1 MINIIDLFSGC
12 GGLTEGFLQTKNFK
26 TLAAVD
32 WELQTVR
39 TLKSRLSNKWGYQS
53 LDNKIL
59 HFDIQRTD
67 ELINGFD
74 DPVFGKSKGLD
85 QLVGE
90 NKVDIIIGGPPCQA
104 YSIAGRVRDK
114 NGMKDDYRN
123 FLFESYVKIVKK
135 YEPKY
140 FVFENVEGMLSAKPG
155 GIPIVNR
162 IRKSFQKIGYDLSDD
177 LRKDALFDISFY
189 KVPQRRKRVIIFGVR
204 KDKKSKQTVQ
214 NFYKILNS
222 FKSEKPKTLKGV
234 FRKLPK
240 FYPLKTPSYRVSH
253 ETKSKTKIKNHQPRF
268 HNDRDIRIFRLLSN
282 DILNGEEK
290 YTSSKS
296 LIEVYKK
303 FTGRES
309 KFHKYNV
316 LREDKPSN
324 TIPAHLYKDGLRHIH
339 PDPLQARSIT
349 VREAARIQSF
359 DDDFEFLGSRG
370 DQYKMIGNA
379 VPPAFSKKIA
389 EVILNL
395 YNE

>member
-12 GGLTEGFLQTKNFK
+12 GGLTEGFLQTKKFK

-53 LDNKIL
+53 LDKKIL

-140 FVFENVEGMLSAKPG
+140 FVFENVEGMLS
-155 GIPIVNR
+155 R
-162 IRKSFQKIGYDLSDD
+162 ILD
-177 LRKDALFDISFY
+177 
-189 KVPQRRKRVIIFGVR
+189 
-204 KDKKSKQTVQ
+204 
-214 NFYKILNS
+214 
-222 FKSEKPKTLKGV
+222 
-234 FRKLPK
+234 
-240 FYPLKTPSYRVSH
+240 
-253 ETKSKTKIKNHQPRF
+253 
-268 HNDRDIRIFRLLSN
+268 
-282 DILNGEEK
+282 
-290 YTSSKS
+290 
-296 LIEVYKK
+296 
-303 FTGRES
+303 
-309 KFHKYNV
+309 
-316 LREDKPSN
+316 
-324 TIPAHLYKDGLRHIH
+324 
-339 PDPLQARSIT
+339 
-349 VREAARIQSF
+349 
-359 DDDFEFLGSRG
+359 
-370 DQYKMIGNA
+370 
-379 VPPAFSKKIA
+379 
-389 EVILNL
+389 
-395 YNE
+395 

>member
-12 GGLTEGFLQTKNFK
+12 GGLTEGFLQTKKFK

-140 FVFENVEGMLSAKPG
+140 FVFENVG
-155 GIPIVNR
+155 
-162 IRKSFQKIGYDLSDD
+162 
-177 LRKDALFDISFY
+177 
-189 KVPQRRKRVIIFGVR
+189 
-204 KDKKSKQTVQ
+204 
-214 NFYKILNS
+214 
-222 FKSEKPKTLKGV
+222 
-234 FRKLPK
+234 
-240 FYPLKTPSYRVSH
+240 H
-253 ETKSKTKIKNHQPRF
+253 
-268 HNDRDIRIFRLLSN
+268 
-282 DILNGEEK
+282 
-290 YTSSKS
+290 
-296 LIEVYKK
+296 
-303 FTGRES
+303 
-309 KFHKYNV
+309 
-316 LREDKPSN
+316 
-324 TIPAHLYKDGLRHIH
+324 
-339 PDPLQARSIT
+339 
-349 VREAARIQSF
+349 
-359 DDDFEFLGSRG
+359 
-370 DQYKMIGNA
+370 
-379 VPPAFSKKIA
+379 AFC
-389 EVILNL
+389 
-395 YNE
+395 